1 MKDLTVSKIERLN
14 VLNNRFAIE
23 KIQKTLDITGMM
35 FDGEYRFTKK
45 MVADFY
51 EVEERTIERYLENF
65 GSELSGNGYVL
76 CKGKRLKDLKLQFA
90 PVINVGSKTTQ
101 LGLFNFRSFLN
112 IGMLLTESEK
122 AKALRS
128 AILDLVIATIN
139 EKTGGGTKYI
149 NRRDVNYIP
158 AAITEENYR
167 KNLTS
172 AMSQCVGGHKTY
184 KYAQVTDWIYE
195 AVFKENAKE
204 YRRVLSLDSKDNVRH
219 TLYAEV
225 LLVIS
230 SFENGVGAVIQQQYK
245 ENAKEY
251 IRVLSLDSKDN
262 VRHTLYAE
270 VLLVISSFE
279 NGIGAVIQQ
288 QYKENGGRLLS
299 MDEVKQ
305 IVDDLAEHPM
315 QKPYLNDART
325 KMASRDYS
333 FRDAYHGN
341 IAKYLRAVTPEEF
354 ERFIGNQSIDFDR
367 ILEDNKDVLKRLKQ
381 ADNE

>member
-1 MKDLTVSKIERLN
+1 MKDLTISNIERQN
-14 VLNNRFAIE
+14 VLNNRFAVKKLQE
-23 KIQKTLDITGMM
+23 RLDIEGM
-35 FDGEYRFTKK
+35 FFEGEYWLTKK

-51 EVEERTIERYLENF
+51 EVEERTIERYIENY
-65 GSELSGNGYVL
+65 GSELSANGYFL

-112 IGMLLTESEK
+112 IGMLLTESER

-128 AILDLVIATIN
+128 AILDIVIATIN

-172 AMSQCVGGHKTY
+172 AMSQCVAGHKTY
-184 KYAQVTDWIYE
+184 KYSQVTDYIYE

-204 YRRVLSLDSKDNVRH
+204 YRNVLSLDSKDNVRH

-230 SFENGVGAVIQQQYK
+230 SFENGVGAAIQQ
-245 ENAKEY
+245 
-251 IRVLSLDSKDN
+251 R
-262 VRHTLYAE
+262 
-270 VLLVISSFE
+270 F
-279 NGIGAVIQQ
+279 
-288 QYKENGGRLLS
+288 KENGGRLLS
-299 MDEVKQ
+299 MEEVKA
-305 IVDDLAEHPM
+305 IVNDLAEHPM

-333 FRDAYHGN
+333 FREAYHVN
-341 IAKYLRAVTPEEF
+341 IAEYLKAVTPEEF
-354 ERFIGNQSIDFDR
+354 ERFIGNQSIDFDN
-367 ILEDNKDVLKRLKQ
+367 ILADNKDVLKRLKQ
-381 ADNE
+381 ADNDE

>member
-1 MKDLTVSKIERLN
+1 MKDLTISNIERQN
-14 VLNNRFAIE
+14 VLNNRFAVKKLQE
-23 KIQKTLDITGMM
+23 RLDIEGMF
-35 FDGEYRFTKK
+35 FDGEYWLTKK

-51 EVEERTIERYLENF
+51 EVEERTIERYIENY
-65 GSELSGNGYVL
+65 GSELSANGYFL

-112 IGMLLTESEK
+112 IGMLLAESEK

-128 AILDLVIATIN
+128 AILDIVIATIN

-172 AMSQCVGGHKTY
+172 AMNQCVAGHKTY
-184 KYAQVTDWIYE
+184 KYSQVTDYIYE

-204 YRRVLSLDSKDNVRH
+204 YRNVLSLDSKDNVRH

-230 SFENGVGAVIQQQYK
+230 SFENGVGATIQQ
-245 ENAKEY
+245 
-251 IRVLSLDSKDN
+251 R
-262 VRHTLYAE
+262 
-270 VLLVISSFE
+270 F
-279 NGIGAVIQQ
+279 
-288 QYKENGGRLLS
+288 KENGGRLLS
-299 MDEVKQ
+299 MEEVKA
-305 IVDDLAEHPM
+305 IVNDLAEHPM

-341 IAKYLRAVTPEEF
+341 IAEYLKAVTPEEF
-354 ERFIGNQSIDFDR
+354 ERFIGNNSIDFDN
-367 ILEDNKDVLKRLKQ
+367 ILVDNKDVLKRLKQ
-381 ADNE
+381 ADNDE

>member
-1 MKDLTVSKIERLN
+1 MKDLTISNIERQN
-14 VLNNRFAIE
+14 VLNNRFAVKKLQE
-23 KIQKTLDITGMM
+23 RLDIEGMF
-35 FDGEYRFTKK
+35 FDGEYWLTKK

-51 EVEERTIERYLENF
+51 EVEERTIERYIENY
-65 GSELSGNGYVL
+65 GSELSANGYFL

-112 IGMLLTESEK
+112 IGMLLAESEK

-128 AILDLVIATIN
+128 AILDIVIATIN

-172 AMSQCVGGHKTY
+172 AMSQCVAGHKTY
-184 KYAQVTDWIYE
+184 KYSQVTDYIYE

-204 YRRVLSLDSKDNVRH
+204 YRNVLSLDSKDNVRH

-230 SFENGVGAVIQQQYK
+230 SFENGVGAAIQQ
-245 ENAKEY
+245 
-251 IRVLSLDSKDN
+251 R
-262 VRHTLYAE
+262 
-270 VLLVISSFE
+270 F
-279 NGIGAVIQQ
+279 
-288 QYKENGGRLLS
+288 KENGGKLLS
-299 MDEVKQ
+299 MEEVKA
-305 IVDDLAEHPM
+305 IVNDLAEHPM

-333 FRDAYHGN
+333 FREAYHVN
-341 IAKYLRAVTPEEF
+341 IAEYLKAVTPEEF
-354 ERFIGNQSIDFDR
+354 ERFIGNQSIDFDN
-367 ILEDNKDVLKRLKQ
+367 ILADNKDVLKRLKQ
-381 ADNE
+381 ADNDE

>member
-1 MKDLTVSKIERLN
+1 MKDLTISNIERQN
-14 VLNNRFAIE
+14 ILNNRFAIE
-23 KIQKTLDITGMM
+23 HIQKTLDITGMM

-51 EVEERTIERYLENF
+51 EVEERTIERYIENY
-65 GSELSGNGYVL
+65 GSELSANGYFL
-76 CKGKRLKDLKLQFA
+76 CKGKRLKDLKLQLA

-112 IGMLLTESEK
+112 IGMLLAESEK

-128 AILDLVIATIN
+128 AILDIVIATIN

-172 AMSQCVGGHKTY
+172 AMNQCVAGHKTY
-184 KYAQVTDWIYE
+184 KYSQVTDYIYE

-204 YRRVLSLDSKDNVRH
+204 YRNVLSLDSKDNVRH

-230 SFENGVGAVIQQQYK
+230 SFENGVGATIQQ
-245 ENAKEY
+245 
-251 IRVLSLDSKDN
+251 R
-262 VRHTLYAE
+262 
-270 VLLVISSFE
+270 F
-279 NGIGAVIQQ
+279 
-288 QYKENGGRLLS
+288 KENGGRLLS
-299 MDEVKQ
+299 MEEVKA
-305 IVDDLAEHPM
+305 IVNDLAEHPM

-341 IAKYLRAVTPEEF
+341 IAEYLKAVTPEEF
-354 ERFIGNQSIDFDR
+354 ERFIGNESIDFDN
-367 ILEDNKDVLKRLKQ
+367 ILVDNKDVLKRLKQ
-381 ADNE
+381 ADNDE